1 MARDRTPPEGEGKKR
16 RIRTAVFRSIMRV
29 GFLRHFYVRRLLR
42 FMEKS
47 KAKKRALPPELFRLD
62 QMLGRLPPQ
71 KRAEALETALLAK
84 PDEVPS
90 REMRRAASRQ
100 DRLRGDGRG
109 GYRAG
114 TVSERP
120 RRRS

>member
-1 MARDRTPPEGEGKKR
+1 MARDKSASPDAEGKKR
-16 RIRTAVFRSIMRV
+16 RIRSALFRRIMSV

-47 KAKKRALPPELFRLD
+47 KKKGRTLPPELARLQ
-62 QMLGRLPPQ
+62 QMLSRLPEK
-71 KRAEALETALLAK
+71 KRAEALEAGLLSD
-84 PDEVPS
+84 PNEPLS
-90 REMRRAASRQ
+90 REMRRAGARQ
-100 DRLRGDGRG
+100 DRLRSDGR

-114 TVSERP
+114 GGTQQ